1 MSRKSKKAPRR
12 HTGAI
17 IVLILMMLA
26 FIAGSAFMIKLS
38 LDLPTKSVSTR
49 PGSSLPIQL
58 PITDRTPEATTEETE
73 APTETT
79 MPEPEHVVSTATI
92 VSTGDILMHKPVI
105 DVNWS
110 KDGYD
115 FTSIFQYITEDVT
128 AADYAVANLETT
140 LASTTNGYQY
150 SGYPNF
156 NCPDEIVDAAKDA
169 GFDMLLNGNNHS
181 YDTSSVGMHRTIEI
195 IRDRGLD
202 HIGIVKADEEK
213 RYLVKEINGIN
224 IGMICYT
231 YETDNRADIVALN
244 GLPMKAEDK
253 NLANAFDYNALDTFY
268 SELEGHLKNMEA
280 DGAEATMLYIHWGNE
295 YQLQANDIQKKM
307 AQKICDLGVDVI
319 IGGHPHVVQP
329 MDLLESTVD
338 PDHKTVCLYSMG
350 NAVSNQRQ
358 GNLTAI
364 STAHTEDG
372 VLFSVTFSKYSDGP
386 VYLESTDLLPLWVYR
401 RTDGTGNEYNI
412 LPLHTDNSE
421 NWAEDYNMKDFSVTT
436 ALKSYDRTM
445 TIVGEGLHEC
455 QTWLQGSYD
464 TREQYY
470 YDLAFNPEKFATEA
484 TEATEA
490 PAETESASATE
501 ATE

>member
-1 MSRKSKKAPRR
+1 MSRKPKKQRS
-12 HTGAI
+12 HVGAI
-17 IVLILMMLA
+17 VVMILLMLV
-26 FIAGSAFMIKLS
+26 FIAGTALMVKLC
-38 LDLPTKSVSTR
+38 LDIPNLEVAQR
-49 PGSSLPIQL
+49 PGMNLPIQL
-58 PITDRTPEATTEETE
+58 PTAPVAEETE
-73 APTETT
+73 PPTETT
-79 MPEPEHVVSTATI
+79 APPPVPEHVVSTATI

-105 DVNWS
+105 DVNWKNGS
-110 KDGYD
+110 YD
-115 FTSIFQYITEDVT
+115 FESIFRYVTEDVS

-195 IRDRGLD
+195 IRDRELD
-202 HIGIVKADEEK
+202 HIGFVDSEEEK

-231 YETDNRADIVALN
+231 YETDNRADTVALN
-244 GLPMKAEDK
+244 GLPVKAADK
-253 NLANAFDYNALDTFY
+253 NLVNAFDYNALDTFY
-268 SELEGHLKNMEA
+268 AELEGHLNDMKA
-280 DGAEATMLYIHWGNE
+280 DGAEATMLYIHWGDE
-295 YQLQANDIQKKM
+295 YQLKQNANQTKI

-319 IGGHPHVVQP
+319 VGGHPHVVQP

-372 VLFSVTFSKYSDGP
+372 VLFSVTFSKYSDGT
-386 VYLESTDLLPLWVYR
+386 VYVESTDLLPVWVYR
-401 RTDGTGNEYNI
+401 RTDGTGNEYNM
-412 LPLHTDNSE
+412 LPLHIDE
-421 NWAEDYNMKDFSVTT
+421 ADGWLEDFNMKEHTVNAAKNSH
-436 ALKSYDRTM
+436 ARTM
-445 TIVGEGLHEC
+445 QIVQEGLTEC
-455 QTWLQGSYD
+455 QTWLQESYD
-464 TREQYY
+464 AREQYY

-484 TEATEA
+484 TEAPTEA
-490 PAETESASATE
+490 VTE
-501 ATE
+501 ATETVPAT

>member
-1 MSRKSKKAPRR
+1 MSRKHKAPRR

-17 IVLILMMLA
+17 VVMILLMLV
-26 FIAGSAFMIKLS
+26 FIAGTALMIKLS
-38 LDLPTKSVSTR
+38 LDIPNQDVSISAKPGSTIVLPTA
-49 PGSSLPIQL
+49 PAQ
-58 PITDRTPEATTEETE
+58 EETE

-79 MPEPEHVVSTATI
+79 APPPVPEHVVSTATI
-92 VSTGDILMHKPVI
+92 LSTGDILMHKPVI
-105 DVNWS
+105 DVSW
-110 KDGYD
+110 KDGGYD
-115 FTSIFQYITEDVT
+115 FESIFRYIAEDVT

-195 IRDRGLD
+195 IRDRELD
-202 HIGIVKADEEK
+202 HIGFVDSDEEK

-231 YETDNRADIVALN
+231 YETDNRADTVALN
-244 GLPMKAEDK
+244 GLPLKADDK
-253 NLANAFDYNALDTFY
+253 NLVNAFDYNALDTFY
-268 SELEGHLKNMEA
+268 AELESHLADMEA
-280 DGAEATMLYIHWGNE
+280 DGAEATMLYIHWGDE
-295 YQLQANDIQKKM
+295 YQLKQNANQSKI

-319 IGGHPHVVQP
+319 VGGHPHVVQP

-372 VLFSVTFSKYSDGP
+372 VLFSVTFSKYSDGT
-386 VYLESTDLLPLWVYR
+386 VYVEGTDLLPVWVYR
-401 RTDGTGNEYNI
+401 RTDGTGNEYNM
-412 LPLHTDNSE
+412 LPLHIDE
-421 NWAEDYNMKDFSVTT
+421 ADGWMEDFNMKEHTVT
-436 ALKSYDRTM
+436 AAKNSHARTM
-445 TIVGEGLHEC
+445 AIVEEGLTEC
-455 QTWLQGSYD
+455 QTYLQEAYEA
-464 TREQYY
+464 REQYY

-484 TEATEA
+484 TEAPTEA
-490 PAETESASATE
+490 PTETTE
-501 ATE
+501 ATN